1 MPNKIKILIVDDNKN
16 NLFSLESII
25 KEQLDIEIIQ
35 ADSGKL
41 ALQILQQK
49 MVDLILLDV
58 QMPNLDGF
66 ETAKLIQDRKKTQN
80 IPIVFLT
87 AAYKSKE
94 FQQKGFS
101 LGAVD
106 YLTKPIES
114 NQLINK
120 IKVYLGF
127 IKQEQLHHQEL
138 DRQIQKR
145 TLELTQANK
154 KLQNEIIQRK
164 KIETQLQ
171 EAQNRLE
178 QRVEERTAELL
189 DAKNTAENA
198 RSSAEAANLSK
209 SQFLAN
215 MSHELRTPLNA
226 IIGYNE
232 ILLEDAE
239 ELELTDFISDLQK
252 INTASRHLLSLITDV
267 LDIAKI
273 EAGKMELHL
282 QTFNIPNLIQE
293 IVNTIHPLIEKKANI
308 INVKCDKAL
317 GEMSADMTKVRQ
329 IIWNLLSNATKF
341 TENGT
346 ICLEAFPENKN
357 NEDWITLSISDDGI
371 GMTAEQLEKL
381 FNPFTQA
388 DASTVRKYGGTG
400 LGLAIS
406 KEFTELMGGE
416 ISVASEF
423 GHSSKFTVRLPI
435 IVSEQD
441 NFSLEESGNGTVL
454 VIDNEELMRD
464 VLKNYLTQL
473 GYAVAMATGGKVGI
487 KLAKKLRPDVILL
500 DVNLTDMNGW
510 KVLSTLRSDPL
521 LADIPII
528 MMSGEES
535 EKKKIAFGVTDYLV
549 KPLPH
554 EQLVAILEKYHI
566 GDDSQDLVMV
576 VEDDI
581 VLREVMTN
589 MLKNA
594 GLRVFKAENGQIALE
609 QLNQKKPK
617 LILLDLRMPIMDGFE
632 FLSHLRKN
640 EKWNSIPVVVL
651 TSSHL
656 TPEEQEHL
664 QGHVAS
670 IIKKD
675 DYKHDDL
682 LENIHQL
689 ITHSKP

>member
-1 MPNKIKILIVDDNKN
+1 
-16 NLFSLESII
+16 
-25 KEQLDIEIIQ
+25 
-35 ADSGKL
+35 
-41 ALQILQQK
+41 
-49 MVDLILLDV
+49 
-58 QMPNLDGF
+58 
-66 ETAKLIQDRKKTQN
+66 
-80 IPIVFLT
+80 
-87 AAYKSKE
+87 
-94 FQQKGFS
+94 
-101 LGAVD
+101 
-106 YLTKPIES
+106 
-114 NQLINK
+114 
-120 IKVYLGF
+120 
-127 IKQEQLHHQEL
+127 
-138 DRQIQKR
+138 
-145 TLELTQANK
+145 
-154 KLQNEIIQRK
+154 
-164 KIETQLQ
+164 
-171 EAQNRLE
+171 
-178 QRVEERTAELL
+178 
-189 DAKNTAENA
+189 
-198 RSSAEAANLSK
+198 
-209 SQFLAN
+209 
-215 MSHELRTPLNA
+215 
-226 IIGYNE
+226 
-232 ILLEDAE
+232 
-239 ELELTDFISDLQK
+239 
-252 INTASRHLLSLITDV
+252 
-267 LDIAKI
+267 
-273 EAGKMELHL
+273 
-282 QTFNIPNLIQE
+282 
-293 IVNTIHPLIEKKANI
+293 LIEKKANI
-308 INVKCDKAL
+308 ITVKCDKAL
-317 GEMSADMTKVRQ
+317 ADMSADMTKVRQ

-346 ICLEAFPENKN
+346 ICLEVFPQTKN
-357 NEDWITLSISDDGI
+357 NEDWITFCISDDGI

-416 ISVASEF
+416 ISVVSEF
-423 GHSSKFTVRLPI
+423 GHSSKFTVLLPI

-441 NFSLEESGNGTVL
+441 NFSLEECGNGTVL
-454 VIDNEELMRD
+454 VIDNEEIMRD

-576 VEDDI
+576 VEDDMI
-581 VLREVMTN
+581 LREVMTN

-594 GLRVFKAENGQIALE
+594 GLRVFKAENGLIALE
-609 QLNQKKPK
+609 QLDQKKPK

-656 TPEEQEHL
+656 TPKEQEHL
-664 QGHVAS
+664 QGDVAT
-670 IIKKD
+670 ILKKD